1 MVSGHYG
8 AAPQRR
14 SSDVDA
20 TKRKQILRALL
31 LVILVAVLLGLTGCE
46 LVPEPSAS
54 RACVVAKPVVSATET
69 ESGDVRLS
77 PEDAAELLIYIQA
90 LEACIGD

>member
-8 AAPQRR
+8 SAPQRR

-31 LVILVAVLLGLTGCE
+31 LAILAAVLLALTGCE
-46 LVPEPSAS
+46 LVPAPSAS

-69 ESGDVRLS
+69 ASGDVLLS

>member
-8 AAPQRR
+8 AAPRRR
-14 SSDVDA
+14 SSDVDGM
-20 TKRKQILRALL
+20 KRKQILRALL
-31 LVILVAVLLGLTGCE
+31 LAILVVVLLALTGCE
-46 LVPEPSAS
+46 LAPEPSAS
-54 RACVVAKPVVSATET
+54 RACVVAKPVVSVTET
-69 ESGDVRLS
+69 ASGDVLLS